1 VNASPHILIV
11 DDEPNVRKVLGTLLE
26 QSGYVTTRADSAEA
40 ALDLVRAKDPDLVLT
55 DLRMPGMDGLGLL
68 RRLREDFPEIP
79 VVILT
84 AHGTVDNAV
93 EAMKHGA
100 FDFLTKPFEKERVVE
115 VVAKA
120 AGQAER
126 ARREFHGP
134 PAANAEHGIL
144 GNSEAMRSLRAMI
157 ARVAPGPST
166 VLITGETGTGK
177 ELVAE
182 AIHRGSPRARGPII
196 RVNCGALPDN
206 LVEAELFG
214 HERGAFTGAD
224 RDKPGR
230 FELADGGTLFL
241 DEIGELPGPAQV
253 KLLRVLEDGVID
265 RVGATQPRRVDVRLV
280 AATNRDLK
288 SEAGAGRFREDLLYR
303 LAVVEIHLRPL
314 REHAD
319 DLPVLLEF
327 FLDKQ
332 SRRLRRPRPTVSAE
346 AITALAALRWPGN
359 VRELENAVERA
370 VLLAEGQALGP
381 RDFGLERAGDAA
393 RPTEDLKGA
402 AKAAASEAERR
413 MIRAALE
420 LTAGNITRAAERLG
434 LSRRG
439 LQLKMKELGLRD

>member
-1 VNASPHILIV
+1 MNGAPHVLIV
-11 DDEPNVRKVLGTLLE
+11 DDEANVRKVLGTLLE

-40 ALDLVRAKDPDLVLT
+40 ALDVVRAKDPDLVLT
-55 DLRMPGMDGLGLL
+55 DLKMPGMDGLGLL

-84 AHGTVDNAV
+84 AHGTVENAV
-93 EAMKHGA
+93 EAMKCGA
-100 FDFLTKPFEKERVVE
+100 FDFLTKPFEKDRVVE
-115 VVAKA
+115 IVAKA

-126 ARREFHGP
+126 GRREFQGP
-134 PAANAEHGIL
+134 PAANVEHGIL
-144 GNSEAMRSLRAMI
+144 GNSETIRSLRALI

-196 RVNCGALPDN
+196 KVNCGALPDN

-214 HERGAFTGAD
+214 HARGAFTGAD

-241 DEIGELPGPAQV
+241 DEIGELPGASQV
-253 KLLRVLEDGVID
+253 KLLRVLQDGVID
-265 RVGATQPRRVDVRLV
+265 RVGATAARRVDVRLV

-288 SEAGAGRFREDLLYR
+288 AEVAAGRFREDLLYR
-303 LAVVEIHLRPL
+303 LNVVEIHLRPL
-314 REHAD
+314 RDHAD
-319 DLPVLLEF
+319 DLPILLEF

-332 SRRLRRPRPTVSAE
+332 SRRLRRPRPTVSAD

-359 VRELENAVERA
+359 VREFENAVERA
-370 VLLAEGQALGP
+370 VLLAEGEVLGP
-381 RDFGLERAGDAA
+381 RDFGLEADDGAVAPAA
-393 RPTEDLKGA
+393 DLKGA

-439 LQLKMKELGLRD
+439 LQLKMKELGLRA